1 MERTYVLGMGYEESV
16 GDALTFA
23 LISVTIVGMTGNTFW
38 DIGIVIQISAVLAF
52 QVLSIHI

>member
-1 MERTYVLGMGYEESV
+1 MERTYVLDMGYEESV

>member
-1 MERTYVLGMGYEESV
+1 MERTYVLDMGYEEFV

-23 LISVTIVGMTGNTFW
+23 LISVTIAGLIGDTFW